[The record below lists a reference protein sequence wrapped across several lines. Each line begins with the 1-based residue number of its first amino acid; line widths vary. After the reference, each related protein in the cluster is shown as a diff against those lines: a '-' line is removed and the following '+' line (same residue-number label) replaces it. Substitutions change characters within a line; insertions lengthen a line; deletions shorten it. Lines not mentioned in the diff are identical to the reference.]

1 VPLQRLS
8 FSASCEAA
16 LLQTAEEPKPCS
28 FKTAEGTE
36 AALLQIAEGA
46 EAVLLQTAEEPKPCS
61 FKTAE
66 GAEARIFDWRGYGKT
81 QVMS

>member
-1 VPLQRLS
+1 VKPRS
-8 FSASCEAA
+8 FK
-16 LLQTAEEPKPCS
+16 TAEETKPCS
-28 FKTAEGTE
+28 FKT
-36 AALLQIAEGA
+36 AEGA